1 MRTDIGS
8 LDEEVAANAT
18 LPAAKLQVLQLE
30 PIKEKLGD
38 RWPRMSL
45 LVHSLFEKALH
56 RSQGPQDHFMKV
68 GELSYVVTFH
78 GNTPEETA
86 IACTAIAREVCE
98 HLFGEGVETA
108 SVRSVVGEVSPD
120 QLAHDCHAVAEFLEQ
135 TGQENVVTK
144 SAAGLTSEQQQFSMA
159 VDARIPGHAVIEAHQ
174 FIEQL
179 GRKLCFFPLW
189 DLKKHASS
197 ALILS
202 PVALAARHGC
212 EPHSICGSALASH
225 GPDEVLAKLE
235 LRLLR
240 AAGEYAQRVHASQK
254 VCAVGTGVSFDTLSS
269 FAGRVRYITALKE
282 IRTSPVCPLLLKI
295 EDIPQGVHLGRLGEI
310 MNMVT
315 VPNVRF
321 MLEFTDRIPE
331 FEFRMG
337 AAGIGAAL
345 SDDCPAWQA
354 EAILKSMPNRLL
366 GQHAFGFLRGLH
378 SRTLARFAES
388 YDLRFGMGAALDH
401 QHRYTGLEAV
411 PDFPLS
417 G

>member
-56 RSQGPQDHFMKV
+56 RCQGPQDHFMKV

-78 GNTPEETA
+78 GRSPEEAA
-86 IACTAIAREVCE
+86 ITCTTIAREVCE
-98 HLFGEGVETA
+98 HLFGEGVEIA
-108 SVRSVVGEVSPD
+108 SVRSVVGEISAD
-120 QLAHDCHAVAEFLEQ
+120 QIGHDCQAVADFLEQ

-144 SAAGLTSEQQQFSMA
+144 SPAGLVSEQA
-159 VDARIPGHAVIEAHQ
+159 PTTVDAKLPGHAVMEAHRFLGQ
-174 FIEQL
+174 I

-189 DLKKHASS
+189 DVKRHASS

-202 PVALAARHGC
+202 AVAATGEA
-212 EPHSICGSALASH
+212 HSIHGSAVAPH
-225 GPDEVLAKLE
+225 GPDGGLAKLE

-254 VCAVGTGVSFDTLSS
+254 VCAVGTGVSYDTLSS
-269 FAGRVRYITALKE
+269 LSGRVRYITTLKE
-282 IRTSPVCPLLLKI
+282 IRTTPVCPLLLKI

-310 MNMVT
+310 MNMVC

-321 MLEFTDRIPE
+321 MLEFSERIPE
-331 FEFRMG
+331 LDFRMG
-337 AAGIGAAL
+337 AAGIGAVL
-345 SDDCPAWQA
+345 PDDCQAWQA
-354 EAILKSMPNRLL
+354 ENILKLLPNRLL
-366 GQHAFGFLRGLH
+366 GQPAFGFLRGLNTPALVH
-378 SRTLARFAES
+378 QAES
-388 YDLRFGMGAALDH
+388 HNLRFGLGAALDRE
-401 QHRYTGLEAV
+401 HRYTGLEAV

-417 G
+417 